1 MEKFSGY
8 DIGWIGSIALT
19 SSLIRIIQI
28 PLYLLLKPINIDIG
42 FIEKWKYRLFINDLL
57 IDAKRHRINNYELKN
72 LLSFY
77 IISNLLNFLA
87 GLDRSHV

>member
-57 IDAKRHRINNYELKN
+57 IDAKRHRKNNYELKN

-77 IISNLLNFLA
+77 DNRRIISWIYQ
-87 GLDRSHV
+87 V